1 MERRNT
7 SVKTATTT
15 VQMRGITKR
24 FPGVLANDDVD
35 FQACSGEVHALL
47 GENGAGKSTL
57 MNILSGFYRPDE
69 GEILIEGRR
78 TVLRS
83 PRDAINLGI
92 GMVHQH
98 FMLVDVQTVA
108 ENVELGRARP
118 RFLLNLKETERKLAK
133 LSEGYGLQVAP
144 DAHIWQLSVGEQQ
157 RVEILKMLYRGTRI
171 LILDEPTAVLTP
183 QEVGRLF
190 ATLRRMVEEG
200 HTVILITHKLDE
212 VMAIAQRVTVLRKGT
227 VVASLPTSETDVR
240 DLATMMVGREVL
252 FHVTREAV
260 DLGHEILRVEKLSA
274 PNDKGLPAL
283 KEVSFAVRGG
293 EILGIAGVAGNGQRE
308 LAEVVTGLRRA
319 TSGSICVGSQETT
332 NCSPWRII
340 QQKVSHIPEDRLGVG
355 LIPDLPVSDNVIL
368 KGYRKPPLARGPFLD
383 GSSISGFAERLI
395 AAFDIAAPGPQVPV
409 RLLSGGNLQKT
420 ILAREM
426 SAEPD
431 LLVAM
436 HPTRGLDVG
445 ATESVRDMLLER
457 RAKGAAILL
466 ISEDLDEI
474 IALSDRIA
482 VLYEGEIMDIV
493 AATEVRIEEIGLMM
507 AGVMPGDEHSEEEA
521 RTTAS
526 TGRGAE

>member
-1 MERRNT
+1 VKSGIP
-7 SVKTATTT
+7 SVE
-15 VQMRGITKR
+15 MRGITKR

-35 FQACSGEVHALL
+35 FEARSGEVHALL

-69 GEILIEGRR
+69 GEILLEGRR

-108 ENVELGRARP
+108 ENVELGQAKP
-118 RFLLNLKETERKLAK
+118 RFLLNLNETERRIEE

-144 DAHIWQLSVGEQQ
+144 GARIWQLSVGEQQ

-183 QEVGRLF
+183 QEVERLF

-200 HTVILITHKLDE
+200 HTVILITHKLEE
-212 VMAIAQRVTVLRKGT
+212 VMAIARRVTVLRKGK
-227 VVASLPTSETDVR
+227 VVATVAASETDKR
-240 DLATMMVGREVL
+240 GLARMMVGREIL
-252 FHVTREAV
+252 FQVTRKAAAPGKEV
-260 DLGHEILRVEKLSA
+260 LRAEDVCALS
-274 PNDKGLPAL
+274 DKGLPAL
-283 KEVSFAVRGG
+283 RDVSFSIRGG

-308 LAEVVTGLRRA
+308 LAEVITGLRRS
-319 TSGSICVGSQETT
+319 TSGSICVGSKATT
-332 NCSPWRII
+332 NCSPWRVI

-355 LIPDLPVSDNVIL
+355 LVPDLPVSDNVIL
-368 KGYRKPPLARGPFLD
+368 KGYREPPLARGPFLN
-383 GSSISGFAERLI
+383 GSSITDFAESLI

-426 SAEPD
+426 SAEPE
-431 LLVAM
+431 LLVAV

-445 ATESVRDMLLER
+445 ATESVRNMLLAR
-457 RAKGAAILL
+457 REKGAAILL

-474 IALSDRIA
+474 VALSDRIA
-482 VLYEGEIMDIV
+482 VLYEGQIMGIMDG
-493 AATEVRIEEIGLMM
+493 AEARIEDIGLMM
-507 AGVMPGDEHSEEEA
+507 AGIVPSAEENA
-521 RTTAS
+521 VPTS
-526 TGRGAE
+526 TGETAK